1 MSVRFSTLKRNT
13 LGGSGHRWGNKK
25 TDMKKLSKQKT
36 HDMLNRSLSG
46 LDNGR
51 AWTIVNEAINE
62 VDGDYD
68 QLRDSL
74 ADTSKA
80 LSIVNHAL
88 AVFKD
93 EIEA

>member
-1 MSVRFSTLKRNT
+1 
-13 LGGSGHRWGNKK
+13 
-25 TDMKKLSKQKT
+25 MKKLSKQKT
-36 HDMLNRSLSG
+36 HDMLNSRLSG
-46 LDNGR
+46 LVNGR
-51 AWTIVNEAINE
+51 AWKIVNEAINE
-62 VDGDYD
+62 ANGDYDQSTTLLDYD

-80 LSIVNHAL
+80 LSIINHAL